1 MRKDGAILIFGPT
14 ASGKSGLAARLA
26 EHVGGLVINADSMQ
40 VYRELRILT
49 ARPSAE
55 EEARIPHALYGFVP
69 ATEPYSAGRY
79 AADAARALNEA
90 RARGLRPIIVG
101 GTGLYFMALTDGL
114 SPIPPID
121 EAVRKRWR
129 ERAMS
134 AAPGELHAALAERD
148 PDMAAR
154 LAPGDTQ
161 RIARALEVR
170 EATGKSLRHWQ
181 VMPREPVLDP
191 ETTRIVVAPER
202 DELHR
207 RIAARF
213 SNMMDSGALDEVAR
227 FGQLKLD
234 EALPLMGALGVK
246 PLLRHVRGEV
256 ARREAMEEA
265 QIASISATVCR
276 PMPWP
281 HRLRLNCRRAMSTTR
296 GRIGAGAGAKNWRGP
311 LSKFASIIQR
321 ACTPAQ

>member
-1 MRKDGAILIFGPT
+1 MRKDAAILIFGPT
-14 ASGKSGLAARLA
+14 ASGKSGLAMRLA

-49 ARPSAE
+49 ARPSPE
-55 EEARIPHALYGFVP
+55 DEARIPHALYGFVP

-79 AADAARALNEA
+79 AADAARTLDEA

-121 EAVRKRWR
+121 EAVRERWR
-129 ERAMS
+129 GLALS

-170 EATGKSLRHWQ
+170 EATGKSLLAWQ
-181 VMPREPVLDP
+181 EKPREPVLDP
-191 ETTRIVVAPER
+191 ETTTRIVIAPER

-207 RIAARF
+207 RIDTRF
-213 SNMMDSGALDEVAR
+213 AKMMEQGALDEVALVR
-227 FGQLKLD
+227 GLKLD
-234 EALPLMGALGVK
+234 PALPLMGALGVK
-246 PLLRHVRGEV
+246 PLLRHLRGE
-256 ARREAMEEA
+256 ALRDEAVEAA
-265 QIASISATVCR
+265 QIETRQYAKRQLTWARGNMFAWKWDRTQETERAASDFIAFIE
-276 PMPWP
+276 
-281 HRLRLNCRRAMSTTR
+281 A
-296 GRIGAGAGAKNWRGP
+296 
-311 LSKFASIIQR
+311 
-321 ACTPAQ
+321 